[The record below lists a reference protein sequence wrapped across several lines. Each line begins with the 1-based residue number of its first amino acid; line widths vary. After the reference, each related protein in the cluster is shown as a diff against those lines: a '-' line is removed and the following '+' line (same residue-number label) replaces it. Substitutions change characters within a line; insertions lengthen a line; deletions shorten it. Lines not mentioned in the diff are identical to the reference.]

1 MIIDSLLDLKEEHG
15 FDAED
20 VVAVDTLVGIA
31 NYRNLAYI
39 QPIDQMQARFSMQ
52 YCVARALRQG
62 YLALADFTP
71 EAVGA
76 FRGDPLLDVIAMRSY
91 SMEEERASAEKLPH
105 VATATLKNGRVLQA
119 SRSFAVGTLQQPF
132 SADDRTRKFLDCCA
146 AIPSADQIYGDLRD
160 LDDAENLKAV
170 ATLFTRP

>member
-1 MIIDSLLDLKEEHG
+1 
-15 FDAED
+15 
-20 VVAVDTLVGIA
+20 
-31 NYRNLAYI
+31 
-39 QPIDQMQARFSMQ
+39 
-52 YCVARALRQG
+52 
-62 YLALADFTP
+62 
-71 EAVGA
+71 
-76 FRGDPLLDVIAMRSY
+76 
-91 SMEEERASAEKLPH
+91 MEEERASAEKLPH